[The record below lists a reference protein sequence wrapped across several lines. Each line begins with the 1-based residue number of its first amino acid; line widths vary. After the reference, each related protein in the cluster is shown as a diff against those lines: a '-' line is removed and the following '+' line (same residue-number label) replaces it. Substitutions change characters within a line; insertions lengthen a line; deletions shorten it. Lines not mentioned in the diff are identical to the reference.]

1 MRDRREFSVDDFR
14 LTIEPRGLQS
24 SIVNRQSTIRMWFR
38 SCRGQY
44 CLEWAVLVSAVVIA
58 GMLMRGYVR
67 GALRA
72 NVKST
77 EMQLNGAMQD
87 NRP

>member
-1 MRDRREFSVDDFR
+1 MK
-14 LTIEPRGLQS
+14 S
-24 SIVNRQSTIRMWFR
+24 SSEQ
-38 SCRGQY
+38 GQY
-44 CLEWAVLVSAVVIA
+44 TLEWGVVVAAVVIA
-58 GMLMRGYVR
+58 AVLMRGYVH

-77 EMQLNGAMQD
+77 EMQLNGAMLD

>member
-1 MRDRREFSVDDFR
+1 MSAMK
-14 LTIEPRGLQS
+14 S
-24 SIVNRQSTIRMWFR
+24 SSEH
-38 SCRGQY
+38 GQY
-44 CLEWAVLVSAVVIA
+44 TLEWGIVVAAAVIAAVLV
-58 GMLMRGYVR
+58 RGYVH

-77 EMQLNGAMQD
+77 EMQLNGAMLD

>member
-1 MRDRREFSVDDFR
+1 MAIRRR
-14 LTIEPRGLQS
+14 YL
-24 SIVNRQSTIRMWFR
+24 N
-38 SCRGQY
+38 CHGQY
-44 CLEWAVLVSAVVIA
+44 AMEWAVLMSAAAIA
-58 GMLMRGYVR
+58 AMFLRGYVR
-67 GALRA
+67 DSLRA

>member
-1 MRDRREFSVDDFR
+1 MG
-14 LTIEPRGLQS
+14 TK
-24 SIVNRQSTIRMWFR
+24 
-38 SCRGQY
+38 GQY
-44 CLEWAVLVSAVVIA
+44 TIEWAVLMAAVVIA
-58 GMLMRGYVR
+58 AMLMRGYVR

-77 EMQLNGAMQD
+77 EMQLNGAMLD

>member
-1 MRDRREFSVDDFR
+1 MPNPLSAMK
-14 LTIEPRGLQS
+14 S
-24 SIVNRQSTIRMWFR
+24 SSK
-38 SCRGQY
+38 RGQY
-44 CLEWAVLVSAVVIA
+44 TLEWGVVVAAVVIA
-58 GMLMRGYVR
+58 AVLMRGYVQ

-77 EMQLNGAMQD
+77 EMQLNGAMLD

>member
-1 MRDRREFSVDDFR
+1 MR
-14 LTIEPRGLQS
+14 S
-24 SIVNRQSTIRMWFR
+24 SSEQ
-38 SCRGQY
+38 GQY
-44 CLEWAVLVSAVVIA
+44 TLEWAVLVSAVVIA
-58 GMLMRGYVR
+58 AVLMRGYVT

>member
-1 MRDRREFSVDDFR
+1 MPKR
-14 LTIEPRGLQS
+14 LSGMKLS
-24 SIVNRQSTIRMWFR
+24 SE
-38 SCRGQY
+38 RGQY
-44 CLEWAVLVSAVVIA
+44 CLEWGILVAAVVIA
-58 GMLMRGYVR
+58 GVLMRGYVR

-77 EMQLNGAMQD
+77 EMQLNGAMLD

>member
-1 MRDRREFSVDDFR
+1 MPKPLSRMK
-14 LTIEPRGLQS
+14 S
-24 SIVNRQSTIRMWFR
+24 SSEQ
-38 SCRGQY
+38 GQY
-44 CLEWAVLVSAVVIA
+44 TLEWGVVVAAVVIA
-58 GMLMRGYVR
+58 AVLMRGYVH

-77 EMQLNGAMQD
+77 EMQLNGAMLD